1 VAGPSST
8 SRSTTDAAL
17 LLLRI
22 GFAGLL
28 IGFHGWARA
37 HRAAGFLF
45 FGQPWTFVDVVG
57 RLGFPF
63 PAFFA
68 VMSVA
73 SESLGVLLL
82 IPGYFTR
89 VAAFF
94 SVVNF
99 SVALYNEMH
108 KGDPWELPALYLLM
122 ALVILIAGPG
132 GWSLDGRG
140 RKSRSAG

>member
-1 VAGPSST
+1 VAGSASA
-8 SRSTTDAAL
+8 SRPGNDAAL

-22 GFAGLL
+22 GFAALL

-37 HRAAGFLF
+37 NRATGFLF
-45 FGQPWTFVDVVG
+45 HGTPWTFVDVVG

-68 VMSVA
+68 VTSVA
-73 SESLGVLLL
+73 SESIGALLL

-89 VAAFF
+89 VAAFLT
-94 SVVNF
+94 VVNF

-122 ALVILIAGPG
+122 AVVILIAGPG
-132 GWSLDGRG
+132 RWSLDARLRG
-140 RKSRSAG
+140 RT